1 MALYVNIHAFRHVC
15 IKRIICFCENRVP
28 QIYRHGRDDGDVDS
42 SVGSRTGEKDDF
54 KICFG
59 RTVDRTHDIIVKKE
73 ETSVHPSTCV
83 KSRWLE
89 KIFKF

>member
-1 MALYVNIHAFRHVC
+1 MP
-15 IKRIICFCENRVP
+15 RIETERPETGSTLIIQV
-28 QIYRHGRDDGDVDS
+28 RDDGDVDS

>member
-1 MALYVNIHAFRHVC
+1 MP
-15 IKRIICFCENRVP
+15 RIETERPETGSILIIQV
-28 QIYRHGRDDGDVDS
+28 RDDGDVDS
-42 SVGSRTGEKDDF
+42 SAGSRTGEKDDF